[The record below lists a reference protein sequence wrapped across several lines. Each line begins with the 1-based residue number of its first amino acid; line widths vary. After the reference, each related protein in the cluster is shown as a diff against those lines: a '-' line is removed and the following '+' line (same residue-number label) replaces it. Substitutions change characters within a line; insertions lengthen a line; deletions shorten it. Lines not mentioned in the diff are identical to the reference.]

1 MRGLKMLKSLQWLT
15 QDLPEMPENEDW
27 LSEGER
33 TRLAGM
39 RFPKRRNDWKLGRWT
54 AKRAIRACRFGDV
67 TPDSILEIR
76 AAADGAPEPYLNDE
90 PARFSISISH
100 SHERSLCAVGP
111 GELRIGCDL
120 EFVEPRENIF
130 LQDYF
135 TQEECAFVERMEPE
149 DRALAST
156 LIWSAKESALKI
168 LREGLRRDT
177 RSITIRSASVP
188 PAPSAWSPWTGTC
201 LQPSSTFYGWWRSLD
216 GFIYTIASDHFTTL
230 PNQLFISFAP

>member
-1 MRGLKMLKSLQWLT
+1 MLKSLQWLT
-15 QDLPEMPENEDW
+15 QDLSAMPESENW

-33 TRLAGM
+33 ARLACM
-39 RFPKRRNDWKLGRWT
+39 RFPKRSNDWKLGRWT

-76 AAADGAPEPYLNDE
+76 TAADGAPEPYLNDE
-90 PARFSISISH
+90 PAKFSISISH

-135 TQEECAFVERMEPE
+135 TQEECAFVEQSD
-149 DRALAST
+149 DRSLVST

-177 RSITIRSASVP
+177 RSVTIRTAGVP
-188 PAPSAWSPWTGTC
+188 PAPSAWSPWTGNC
-201 LQPSSTFYGWWRSLD
+201 LQPSITFYGWWRPLD
-216 GFIYTIASDHFTTL
+216 GFIYTIASDHFTAL
-230 PNQLFISFAP
+230 PDQLFSFGP